1 MITASEAG
9 ARKKVGSIMDHGEGG
24 GRRNGKEGGDAS
36 IPLLVRTICT

>member
-24 GRRNGKEGGDAS
+24 GRNGKERGRCEHTFT
-36 IPLLVRTICT
+36 RTICT